1 MKCADCGLPED
12 RRHLCDRPGCLTRA
26 SSPVVATSPY
36 LNKPLR
42 SLAEV
47 EALRADRPAPLFDC
61 SPRIAIKLARCA
73 EIARAQLEA
82 TNRDSVYSPIRKYD
96 GTFYPRGLI
105 YDVYRTP
112 YRRTLNA

>member
-1 MKCADCGLPED
+1 MKCVDCGLPED
-12 RRHLCDRPGCLTRA
+12 RRHLCDRMDCLTRA
-26 SSPVVATSPY
+26 SSPVIATSPY

-73 EIARAQLEA
+73 EIARSQLA
-82 TNRDSVYSPIRKYD
+82 KTKAD
-96 GTFYPRGLI
+96 
-105 YDVYRTP
+105 
-112 YRRTLNA
+112 TLVVWTDEDFAILVQTQSLNSLDDLNV